1 MSYPFVNY
9 IIVMD
14 IIISGYSIKNSSF
27 SFFLFKRLE
36 TQLLTYQRRNLWKCS
51 FRYRGLLIADE
62 IGHTTRLGIFASGDV
77 VNGARS
83 RIAFHFKIFD
93 LQKRQIHDLSS
104 WICRFLLFGL
114 LFLLCDLLFLLYD
127 LLFLLCDLPFS
138 FRTSHLLFSFIGFLC
153 HQFFYRKFT
162 QVFHQ

>member
-62 IGHTTRLGIFASGDV
+62 TGHTTRPGIFASGDV

-83 RIAFHFKIFD
+83 RIAFHFKIFGQ
-93 LQKRQIHDLSS
+93 QKQQIHDLSS
-104 WICRFLLFGL
+104 WICCFFSLRSTVFALRSAVFLLHFTSAVL
-114 LFLLCDLLFLLYD
+114 LHWLPLSPVLLPEVHSDIPPVT
-127 LLFLLCDLPFS
+127 LPEAS
-138 FRTSHLLFSFIGFLC
+138 
-153 HQFFYRKFT
+153 
-162 QVFHQ
+162 